1 MSEHHV
7 QTDVKLEDS
16 IILETEQIIS
26 SISSITSTT
35 YANSMAETNKSDLIT
50 SSTIPT
56 MSQDPISCADEN
68 IISSLA
74 PVIISQENTL
84 EGKLIFI

>member
-7 QTDVKLEDS
+7 QMDVKPEDS

-56 MSQDPISCADEN
+56 MSQDPISCTDEN